1 MPEQNAHVRPSGEA
15 DLDHQLAAF
24 IASLAQAGYAR
35 KTCRDKVRLIK
46 PFIQW
51 SQVAGIA
58 PSDID
63 EGCIDSFL
71 ACPTRRRYK
80 HRCALQDF
88 LGYLRS
94 IDVLRPRT
102 AEPSPARAL
111 CQSYIDH
118 LRTQQGLSMHS
129 LAAYSAGA
137 RGFIDA
143 MHLPAEAQC
152 VDAPAIRRYL
162 LDYSRDHAVSSVK
175 LQAAALRS
183 FLRFCL
189 LKGTITR
196 DLSLAVPPVGR
207 WQPTP
212 MPPVLSAEAI
222 ERVLAMADRS
232 TIRGCRDFAI
242 LQLLA
247 RLGLRASEILALRLE
262 DLRWEAGEILIR
274 GKGGQVACLPLPRE
288 VGEAIADYLVTARG
302 KHDSRAV
309 FLRHRAPYVGL
320 QDPGNVSG
328 MARRA
333 LARAGLLPSGR
344 VGAHLFRYSLATRMI
359 RRGASLVEIAQI
371 LRHRSIRT
379 TEGYTQLDLEN
390 LRSVARSWPDA
401 EVTP

>member
-1 MPEQNAHVRPSGEA
+1 MSEQNAHVRPSGEA

-35 KTCRDKVRLIK
+35 KTRRDKVRLIK

-88 LGYLRS
+88 LAYLRS

-102 AEPSPARAL
+102 AEPLPAQAL

-118 LRTQQGLSMHS
+118 LRTQQGLSTHS
-129 LAAYSAGA
+129 IAAYSVGA

-143 MHLPAEAQC
+143 MHLPVEAER

-207 WQPTP
+207 WQPKP

-288 VGEAIADYLVTARG
+288 VGEAIADYLLTARG

-309 FLRHRAPYVGL
+309 FLRHRAPYVEL

-359 RRGASLVEIAQI
+359 RRGASLIEIAQI

-379 TEGYTQLDLEN
+379 TEGYTKLDLEN